1 MMWSQKHPGNFN
13 NKTCRRKHGSRPNK
27 TWKQLAIR
35 MFISHCCSLF
45 STVFLIYIFCIILQC
60 FWDKMVE
67 LPLYHQPPASCHRP
81 ALPRHAIG
89 VGPAIQAPQWDSSGG
104 ERQPAR
110 CDPNFRMISS
120 CKSSSWWYPQ
130 IIISLLSHLF
140 SFIFIYVHLCP
151 FISTISLSIYPPWL
165 LDEEHSIQLK
175 YLGGPTF

>member
-1 MMWSQKHPGNFN
+1 MLQ
-13 NKTCRRKHGSRPNK
+13 
-27 TWKQLAIR
+27 
-35 MFISHCCSLF
+35 CCSLF
-45 STVFLIYIFCIILQC
+45 SAVFLIYIFCIILQC

-130 IIISLLSHLF
+130 IIISLLSHEF
-140 SFIFIYVHLCP
+140 SFIFIYVHLFP

-165 LDEEHSIQLK
+165 LDEENLIQLK